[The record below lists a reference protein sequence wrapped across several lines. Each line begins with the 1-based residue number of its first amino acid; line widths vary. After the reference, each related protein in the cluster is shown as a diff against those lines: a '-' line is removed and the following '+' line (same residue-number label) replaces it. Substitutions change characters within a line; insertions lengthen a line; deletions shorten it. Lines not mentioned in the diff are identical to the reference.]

1 MLRGKS
7 GTRGEWELRL
17 TTLARPQ
24 PAQDVVRGPEVHRHG
39 CGAPAK
45 VGLTKLRARQH
56 GPGCLSIQAMLRQKQ
71 QQSGTRLPGDAST
84 TGSRERQEVLSEVSY
99 TYELRFSLAEDSAHG
114 WLHPSHRSQFKH
126 HLLRDR
132 PAQSPGPRPLPGSLI
147 SFTTGIST

>member
-24 PAQDVVRGPEVHRHG
+24 PAQDVVRGPEVHRDG

-45 VGLTKLRARQH
+45 VGPTKVRVRHH
-56 GPGCLSIQAMLRQKQ
+56 GPGQKQ

-114 WLHPSHRSQFKH
+114 WLHPSRRSQFKR

-132 PAQSPGPRPLPGSLI
+132 PAQSPGPRPLHGSLI